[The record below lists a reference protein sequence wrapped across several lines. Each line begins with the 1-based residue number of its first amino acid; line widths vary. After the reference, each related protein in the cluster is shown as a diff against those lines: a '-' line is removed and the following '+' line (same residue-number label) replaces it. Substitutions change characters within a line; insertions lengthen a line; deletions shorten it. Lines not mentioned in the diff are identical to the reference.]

1 MGELKKRLME
11 QLDLDEL
18 RSNKAIEIVLGFVK
32 DKLPENLQG
41 MVAKF
46 MDDDSD
52 GSDGGGAIDK
62 LKGLLGGD

>member
-32 DKLPENLQG
+32 DAP
-41 MVAKF
+41 
-46 MDDDSD
+46 
-52 GSDGGGAIDK
+52 
-62 LKGLLGGD
+62 

>member
-1 MGELKKRLME
+1 
-11 QLDLDEL
+11 
-18 RSNKAIEIVLGFVK
+18 
-32 DKLPENLQG
+32 

-52 GSDGGGAIDK
+52 GSDGGGAINK